1 MEKRRLIL
9 LHVLFWVVVFM
20 KYNFV
25 RLSAEGLS
33 INFDSAGR
41 YLNSNSFLIAFG
53 YLTISMF
60 AFYGAF
66 IVSGKILKRRNFLY
80 GTALVMVMLAG
91 LVVYRAFIELGI
103 LKPLLNYDNYR
114 RNPALSWKFFVPN
127 VIFYYWDFLMCGIAW
142 GVYTHW
148 QSAERSKREEEAI
161 NKSMQLQFLQS
172 QLNPH
177 FLFNTINDIYAL
189 ALKKSD
195 QTPETLMQLSGLLR
209 YALYDNKEMTVPLQK
224 ELTYINNYLNL
235 QRTGYENLFYVDLEI
250 EGDPASW
257 QIPPM
262 LLLPFVENACKHG
275 VTNEKNNPVVI
286 RICSG
291 TKKLSFTVNNQ
302 IRMAEKDAEGGI
314 GIGNIRKRLELLYP
328 GKHVLLVKE
337 DNDIFTVEMEID
349 K

>member
-1 MEKRRLIL
+1 VEVFCAECDL
-9 LHVLFWVVVFM
+9 LLLGFF
-20 KYNFV
+20 NV
-25 RLSAEGLS
+25 RVSH
-33 INFDSAGR
+33 
-41 YLNSNSFLIAFG
+41 
-53 YLTISMF
+53 
-60 AFYGAF
+60 GAF
-66 IVSGKILKRRNFLY
+66 IRIGSL
-80 GTALVMVMLAG
+80 
-91 LVVYRAFIELGI
+91 
-103 LKPLLNYDNYR
+103 
-114 RNPALSWKFFVPN
+114 
-127 VIFYYWDFLMCGIAW
+127 
-142 GVYTHW
+142 
-148 QSAERSKREEEAI
+148 QSQKREEEAI

-291 TKKLSFTVNNQ
+291 TKNYRS
-302 IRMAEKDAEGGI
+302 
-314 GIGNIRKRLELLYP
+314 P
-328 GKHVLLVKE
+328 
-337 DNDIFTVEMEID
+337 
-349 K
+349 